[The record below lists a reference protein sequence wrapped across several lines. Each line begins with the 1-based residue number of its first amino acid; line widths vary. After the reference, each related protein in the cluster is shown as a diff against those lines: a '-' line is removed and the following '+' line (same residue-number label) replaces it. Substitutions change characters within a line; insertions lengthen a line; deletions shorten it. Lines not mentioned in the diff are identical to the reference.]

1 MRARGRAGLAAQR
14 RGESTEGA
22 FAGACSPPAA
32 TLAAVSGVAHHVL
45 LGLAV
50 AALLG
55 AGFRLASMAA
65 PTGIERTIAAVVFA
79 AGLAALQALALGA
92 FGVGTKALPLGIV
105 AGLTWVT
112 AVLVLPA
119 PEVGPGRELV
129 ASWRRLGPRTRLA
142 PAILAG
148 VGAAVTVWLLR
159 HPSIGLDSNLYQYLD
174 VARWLHDGHIGGF
187 ERLDYGVSYS
197 SYPLTNE
204 VLLAWSAGI
213 ARSFAPLT
221 LWMPAMLALA
231 GLALWQGLRSL
242 EVPPVVA
249 LLAVAALVT
258 LPLAVR
264 ELNEPSNDV
273 PALAWLACAGALCA
287 GARRRP
293 ALLAPA
299 LLAGG
304 LALGTKTTTLVPLA
318 LSLALAVWSVRRR
331 LAPLALPLGLALVG
345 AIAVGGIWFIRGV
358 VLYGSPLWPHL
369 ALPWGEPRPHFFT
382 LIDQPFIGRPAA
394 TLHGRGDVYAAR
406 LAGGLV
412 LILAT
417 LLAPLAATRLAGV
430 RLSHGQRRA
439 VLVAAAAAVLA
450 LVAWLVAP
458 VTGLPRAQGLTRPG
472 DLAVSGLRYMLP
484 ALLAAIAAIGV
495 AARSSRRMTTAAGAV
510 LGGAVGANLG
520 ALTSLGPP
528 FTPSLVVLA
537 AGAGF
542 GLALLALAL
551 GIERVARGR
560 RLPALSGAIGG
571 AALAAVLGGSL
582 AAGAPGYV
590 ERFSRLEQ
598 STALGRPVA
607 AWFLTQPGFAHG
619 HRPIAFATR
628 APIAALAGDRFN
640 HPLNVIP
647 PFETCPRVL
656 ERARAGWVVVSP
668 PRYGYGFLGT
678 DPYTT
683 PGCLARRKPA
693 YDDGAFRVYRLR

>member
-1 MRARGRAGLAAQR
+1 MSA
-14 RGESTEGA
+14 
-22 FAGACSPPAA
+22 
-32 TLAAVSGVAHHVL
+32 VAHHVL

-65 PTGIERTIAAVVFA
+65 PTGLERALAAVVFA
-79 AGLAALQALALGA
+79 AALAAFEALALGA
-92 FGVGTKALPLGIV
+92 FGAGSKALPLGIV

-119 PEVGPGRELV
+119 PEVGPGRELA
-129 ASWRRLGPRTRLA
+129 ASWRRLSPRARVA
-142 PAILAG
+142 PAVVAG
-148 VGAAVTVWLLR
+148 VALAVTVWLLR
-159 HPSIGLDSNLYQYLD
+159 HPSIGLDSNVYHYLN

-213 ARSFAPLT
+213 ARSFVPLAV
-221 LWMPAMLALA
+221 WMPVMLALA

-273 PALAWLACAGALCA
+273 PALAWLACAAALCA
-287 GARRRP
+287 GARRHP

-318 LSLALAVWSVRRR
+318 ASLAIAAWSVRRR

-345 AIAVGGIWFIRGV
+345 AVAVGGIWFIRDV
-358 VLYGSPLWPHL
+358 VLYGSPLWPHV
-369 ALPWGEPRPHFFT
+369 ALPWGEPRPHFFA
-382 LIDQPFIGRPAA
+382 LVDQPFIGRPAA

-417 LLAPLAATRLAGV
+417 LLAPLAATRLAGG
-430 RLSHGQRRA
+430 RLSRGQRSA
-439 VLVAAAAAVLA
+439 VLVAAGAAVLA
-450 LVAWLVAP
+450 LAAWLVAP
-458 VTGLPRAQGLTRPG
+458 VTGLARTHGLTRPG
-472 DLAVSGLRYMLP
+472 ELAFSGLRYMLP
-484 ALLAAIAAIGV
+484 ALLAAIVAIAL
-495 AARSSRRMTTAAGAV
+495 AARGSHRMTTAAGVV

-520 ALTSLGPP
+520 ALTGLGPP

-537 AGAGF
+537 AGVGF
-542 GLALLALAL
+542 GLGLLGIVL
-551 GIERVARGR
+551 GIERVTRGR
-560 RLPALSGAIGG
+560 RLPALSGAIAG
-571 AALAAVLGGSL
+571 AAMAAVLGGSL

-590 ERFSRLEQ
+590 ERFSRLGQ

-619 HRPIAFATR
+619 HRPIALATR
-628 APIAALAGDRFN
+628 APIAALAGDRFS

-647 PFETCPRVL
+647 PFETCPRVV
-656 ERARAGWVVVSP
+656 ERARAGWVVVSS
-668 PRYGYGFLGT
+668 PRYGYGFLST

-683 PGCLARRKPA
+683 PRCLARRTPA
-693 YDDGAFRVYRLR
+693 YDDGAFRVYRVR